1 MKIFGITGNYAD
13 SLSEK
18 ESGLTESG
26 INWFV
31 MTDGSLL
38 NSGKPYFIPNPED
51 KYCCYP
57 SLAVKICKLGKNIPV
72 RFAHRYYEE
81 ITCGLNIRN
90 EILLAGLKARGLPW
104 DAAVAVDYSAP
115 VGRFVSKPAFPGS
128 AINLEVAQGNDIVF
142 NWNSAQ
148 LIIGI
153 DEVISLIS
161 FDNTLRTGDIIMVG
175 FPEKGIPLEINRHI
189 SVSADGV
196 SLLLT
201 KIK

>member
-1 MKIFGITGNYAD
+1 MKIFGITGNYAA
-13 SLSEK
+13 SLSEN
-18 ESGLTESG
+18 ESGLNDSG

-57 SLAVKICKLGKNIPV
+57 SLAVKICKLGKNVPV

-90 EILLAGLKARGLPW
+90 ETLLANLKARALPW

-115 VGRFVSKPAFPGS
+115 VGRFVSKPASPGS
-128 AINLEVAQGNDIVF
+128 AIRFEVKRGGDIVF
-142 NWNSAQ
+142 EWNSAC
-148 LIIGI
+148 LLHGI
-153 DEVISLIS
+153 DEIISLIS

-189 SVSADGV
+189 AVSAEGTDI
-196 SLLLT
+196 LLT